1 MVVQQAAMRE
11 KPSGNPAGPGDP
23 AQRSLLSQPAPF
35 VAYVTAVVAYDL
47 ALIGWGLARTPLR
60 PSGMLLFLALLT
72 CGAICVEATRR
83 LGASAGVSRDLL
95 FVWWLPIA
103 LLLPPVYALVAP
115 IPLGALL
122 QWRVQRDFIYRR
134 MLSMAALSVSG
145 AAASVTFGHSSVRA
159 GAVRELAV
167 RLSYP
172 GHEAGSIWPLTL
184 LIAVGCAAL
193 FWMLNT
199 ALMAVA
205 AQAAQPLAEWRVVFW
220 DGENLILDL
229 TGVCVGVVITAV
241 CALSPVLLVVM
252 LPPVILL
259 QRSLLHQQLRAA
271 ARTDAKTGLLNA
283 AAWQRDADT
292 EISRVARTRD
302 SLALLLVDIDHFKR
316 VNDTYGHLSG
326 DQVLAGLAEALR
338 QRARARDVIG
348 RFGGEEFVVLL
359 PGAGAAEACQA
370 AERLR
375 KQIGATPIACDAGLV
390 QVTVS
395 VGVAVL
401 GRHGDDI
408 PGLLATADLALYQA
422 KAAGRN
428 QVCLFGSRGGVV
440 PRPR

>member
-1 MVVQQAAMRE
+1 
-11 KPSGNPAGPGDP
+11 
-23 AQRSLLSQPAPF
+23 
-35 VAYVTAVVAYDL
+35 
-47 ALIGWGLARTPLR
+47 
-60 PSGMLLFLALLT
+60 
-72 CGAICVEATRR
+72 
-83 LGASAGVSRDLL
+83 
-95 FVWWLPIA
+95 
-103 LLLPPVYALVAP
+103 
-115 IPLGALL
+115 
-122 QWRVQRDFIYRR
+122 
-134 MLSMAALSVSG
+134 
-145 AAASVTFGHSSVRA
+145 
-159 GAVRELAV
+159 
-167 RLSYP
+167 
-172 GHEAGSIWPLTL
+172 
-184 LIAVGCAAL
+184 
-193 FWMLNT
+193 MLNT
-199 ALMAVA
+199 ALMAIA
-205 AQAAQPLAEWRVVFW
+205 AQASQPLAEWRVVFW

-241 CALSPVLLVVM
+241 SALSPVLLLVM

-302 SLALLLVDIDHFKR
+302 SLALLLLDIDHFKR

-359 PGAGAAEACQA
+359 PGAGADEARQA

-375 KQIGATPIACDAGLV
+375 EQIGATPIACDAGLV

-401 GRHGDDI
+401 GRHGNDI

>member
-1 MVVQQAAMRE
+1 LVVQQATTRE
-11 KPSGNPAGPGDP
+11 KRSGNPAGPGQP
-23 AQRSLLSQPAPF
+23 AQWPLLSQPPAF
-35 VAYVTAVVAYDL
+35 LAYVTAVIAYDL

-60 PSGMLLFLALLT
+60 ASGMLLFMALLT

-103 LLLPPVYALVAP
+103 LLLPPLYALVAP

-122 QWRVQRDFIYRR
+122 QLRVRRDLIYRR
-134 MLSMAALSVSG
+134 MLSMAALSLSG
-145 AAASVTFGHSSVRA
+145 AAASVTFGHSSVRT

-172 GHEAGSIWPLTL
+172 GHEAWSIWPLAL

-199 ALMAVA
+199 ALMAIA
-205 AQAAQPLAEWRVVFW
+205 AQASQPLAEWRVVFW

-241 CALSPVLLVVM
+241 CALSPVLLVVV

-271 ARTDAKTGLLNA
+271 ARTDAKTGLLNV

-292 EISRVARTRD
+292 EISRVVKARD
-302 SLALLLVDIDHFKR
+302 SLALLLIDIDHFKR

-359 PGAGAAEACQA
+359 PGAGATEACQA

-375 KQIGATPIACDAGLV
+375 EQISSMPIACDTGEV

-401 GRHGDDI
+401 GLHGDDI
-408 PGLLATADLALYQA
+408 PGLLATADLALYEA
-422 KAAGRN
+422 KEAGRN
-428 QVCLFGSRGGVV
+428 QVRLFGSRGGVV